1 MIIDEIIIEELENE
15 EIVIEES
22 SSNEDIEVIQESIVN
37 IGTKNY
43 KQLDNKPSIEGVT
56 LINNKTFEDL
66 GAISLSN
73 LGIERLLNI
82 QV

>member
-1 MIIDEIIIEELENE
+1 MEDEIIIEELENE

-22 SSNEDIEVIQESIVN
+22 SSNEDIEVNQESIVN

-73 LGIERLLNI
+73 TEIEKLINL

>member
-1 MIIDEIIIEELENE
+1 MEDEIIIEELENE

-22 SSNEDIEVIQESIVN
+22 SSNEDIEVNQESIVN

-56 LINNKTFEDL
+56 LINNKTFKDL
-66 GAISLSN
+66 GAISLTN
-73 LGIERLLNI
+73 TEIERLINI
-82 QV
+82 QG

>member
-73 LGIERLLNI
+73 LEIERLLNI

>member
-1 MIIDEIIIEELENE
+1 MEDEIIIEELENE

-22 SSNEDIEVIQESIVN
+22 SSNEDIEVNQESIVN

-73 LGIERLLNI
+73 TEIEKLINLQI
-82 QV
+82 

>member
-73 LGIERLLNI
+73 TEIERLLNM